1 MFKKD
6 FSKRSHEIRSI
17 KHGSGMLCL
26 LNTVQ
31 QEKLLK
37 KSLEIVS
44 EKSSKKFIISLFCL
58 LNTCGILRC
67 ENFHYSG

>member
-44 EKSSKKFIISLFCL
+44 EKSSKKFYY
-58 LNTCGILRC
+58 ILILIT
-67 ENFHYSG
+67 

>member
-44 EKSSKKFIISLFCL
+44 EKSSKKFIISLF
-58 LNTCGILRC
+58 
-67 ENFHYSG
+67 